1 MTYYNTT
8 LKKGVD
14 LKQAWFK
21 TATQDELV
29 LAVFVTNK
37 TVVFTPHEI
46 QSILRDDY
54 DKPFPITSIRRSM
67 STLTEREALEKTPV
81 RKKGPFGATNYCWK
95 YAV

>member
-29 LAVFVTNK
+29 LSIFVTNK

-46 QSILRDDY
+46 QRIVNDDY
-54 DKPFPITSIRRSM
+54 EKLYPITSVRRSIN
-67 STLTEREALEKTPV
+67 TLTEREALIKTTTK
-81 RKKGPFGATNYCWK
+81 RKGPWGASNYCWK
-95 YAV
+95 YKE

>member
-8 LKKGVD
+8 FKKDVD

-54 DKPFPITSIRRSM
+54 DKLYPITSVRRSIN
-67 STLTEREALEKTPV
+67 TLTERDALQKTSIK
-81 RKKGPFGATNYCWK
+81 RKGPWGASNYCWK
-95 YAV
+95 YKE